1 MELEHFVQIKRL
13 PQYTIL
19 CAELKQETN
28 YCLLSNKNTALNCE
42 TNSTIHR

>member
-1 MELEHFVQIKRL
+1 MELEHFVPIIWL

-42 TNSTIHR
+42 TNGSIHR